1 MNQTLYTFGY
11 PETLLKEYDHWAV
24 FVRANH
30 VTLGSLVII
39 AKSEATNLGNLSKEE
54 WAEFA
59 TVSNEMENLLRKT
72 FGAEKFN
79 YLALM
84 MVDPH
89 VHFHFIPRYSKPV
102 TFNDRVYTDPDWPV
116 KTELKTIETTEEEIK
131 TIQNYLLTYL
141 S

>member
-1 MNQTLYTFGY
+1 MNDTIYTFGY
-11 PETLLKEYDHWAV
+11 PETLIKEYDHWGV
-24 FVRANH
+24 FLRVSH
-30 VTLGSLVII
+30 VTLGSLVIV
-39 AKSEATNLGNLSKEE
+39 AKSDATNLGKLTSDE

-59 TVSNEMENLLRKT
+59 MVSNDMENLLRNT

-102 TFNDRVYTDPDWPV
+102 EFNGRTYTDPDWPI
-116 KTELKTIETTEEEIK
+116 KTELKPIEASKEELK
-131 TIQNYLLTYL
+131 QIQDRLISQL
-141 S
+141 